1 MISPDDIDALA
12 VARRILANPKTYR
25 LSVFEEQAM
34 AGCLVAL
41 DAQLDA
47 IEAAPIIRATL
58 AAAIA
63 KFIEIETLFVEETKA
78 EVFASD
84 EIFHRRER
92 AFYAL
97 KNAFEQEFPHV

>member
-1 MISPDDIDALA
+1 MTGPDDIDALV
-12 VARRILANPKTYR
+12 VARRVLANPKTCR
-25 LSVFEEQAM
+25 VSAFEEQAL

-47 IEAAPIIRATL
+47 IEAVPVVRASL

-63 KFIEIETLFVEETKA
+63 KFIEIETLFVEEAKS

-84 EIFHRRER
+84 EIFHRRDR
-92 AFYAL
+92 AFHAL